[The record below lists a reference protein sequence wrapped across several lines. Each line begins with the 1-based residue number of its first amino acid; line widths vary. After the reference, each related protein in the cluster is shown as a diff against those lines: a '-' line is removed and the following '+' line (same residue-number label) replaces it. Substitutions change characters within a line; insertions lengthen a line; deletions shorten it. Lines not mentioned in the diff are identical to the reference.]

1 MLSGSGELRKAGAGK
16 NETIQGSGLECMW
29 EVMVTTFQ
37 ERSGVLWLWVGNASL
52 LDGGI
57 EIIHS
62 FIYSTKTELSPYPLP
77 RPWLDSEDT
86 ASSQTDFS
94 AFME

>member
-1 MLSGSGELRKAGAGK
+1 MLCEVRGAVWLWGAEEGGAGK

-29 EVMVTTFQ
+29 GVMVTMFQ
-37 ERSGVLWLWVGNASL
+37 ERSGVLWGWVGNASL

-62 FIYSTKTELSPYPLP
+62 SI
-77 RPWLDSEDT
+77 DSFN
-86 ASSQTDFS
+86 QN
-94 AFME
+94 